1 MPYSIPIDVSNILN
15 ITFNSGTVPTDAQVA
30 DLILRGDSYVDRISG
45 HNWLTNQ
52 TQEQHDAIGTGN
64 RAGTI
69 IVRNRPLLSVTAL
82 EYWDGGTQTWI
93 AGGQGFPEQ
102 FPNLQSFYVYFP
114 EGKIVWHKLRLDQRL
129 RYRVTYTWGYT
140 SVPDFVRDLSSC
152 IAARDVILFWGSQL
166 NVQEDISLFKK
177 RLDERIF
184 RLESRAARPSTSVGT
199 A

>member
-1 MPYSIPIDVSNILN
+1 MPYSTPIDVSNILN

-30 DLILRGDSYVDRISG
+30 DLILRGDSYVDRVSG

>member
-1 MPYSIPIDVSNILN
+1 MPYSTPLDVSNILN

-30 DLILRGDSYVDRISG
+30 DLILRGDSYVDRVSG

>member
-1 MPYSIPIDVSNILN
+1 MPYSTPIDVSNILN

-82 EYWDGGTQTWI
+82 D
-93 AGGQGFPEQ
+93 PEQ

-184 RLESRAARPSTSVGT
+184 RLESRATRPSTSVGT

>member
-1 MPYSIPIDVSNILN
+1 LPYSTPIDVSNILN

-30 DLILRGDSYVDRISG
+30 DLILRGDSYVDRVSG

>member
-1 MPYSIPIDVSNILN
+1 MPYSTVTDVSNILN
-15 ITFNSGTVPTDAQVA
+15 ITFNSGTVPTDAQVT
-30 DLILRGDSYVDRISG
+30 DLILRGDSYVDRVSG
-45 HNWLTNQ
+45 HNWLANQ

-69 IVRNRPLLSVTAL
+69 IVRNRPLLSVIAL

-129 RYRVTYTWGYT
+129 RYRVTYTWGYP

>member
-1 MPYSIPIDVSNILN
+1 LPYSTPLDVSNILN

-30 DLILRGDSYVDRISG
+30 DLILRGDSYVDRVSG